1 MIWFHLQGEND
12 RHKRLWQRLKR
23 KPKPRRVQQQVS
35 ATQKQFIRGIILLF
49 CITLLILFIFGDH
62 GLLQLYKLKRDRAKV
77 QAQIAQLRKERERVM
92 VEKNQLENDIQY
104 LEKLARERYRMVKP
118 GEKVYKVLPEK
129 KDDHIKN

>member
-1 MIWFHLQGEND
+1 MS
-12 RHKRLWQRLKR
+12 RYSRLKR
-23 KPKPRRVQQQVS
+23 KPKLRRVQQQVA
-35 ATQKQFIRGIILLF
+35 ATQKQFIRGIIFLL
-49 CITLLILFIFGDH
+49 CITLLIIFIFGDH

-118 GEKVYKVLPEK
+118 GEKVYKVIPEK

>member
-1 MIWFHLQGEND
+1 MT
-12 RHKRLWQRLKR
+12 RYSRLKR
-23 KPKPRRVQQQVS
+23 KPKLRRVQQQVA

-118 GEKVYKVLPEK
+118 GEKVYKVIPEK
-129 KDDHIKN
+129 KDVHIKN

>member
-1 MIWFHLQGEND
+1 MSQYS
-12 RHKRLWQRLKR
+12 RLKR
-23 KPKPRRVQQQVS
+23 KPKPRKVQQQVS
-35 ATQKQFIRGIILLF
+35 ATQKQFIRGIIFLL
-49 CITLLILFIFGDH
+49 CITLLIIFIFGDH

-118 GEKVYKVLPEK
+118 GEKVYKVIPEK

>member
-1 MIWFHLQGEND
+1 MT
-12 RHKRLWQRLKR
+12 RYSRLKR
-23 KPKPRRVQQQVS
+23 KPKLRRVQQQVA
-35 ATQKQFIRGIILLF
+35 ATQKQFIRGIIFLL
-49 CITLLILFIFGDH
+49 CITLLIIFIFGDH

-118 GEKVYKVLPEK
+118 GEKVYKVIPEK
-129 KDDHIKN
+129 ENNHIKN

>member
-1 MIWFHLQGEND
+1 MT
-12 RHKRLWQRLKR
+12 RYSRLKR
-23 KPKPRRVQQQVS
+23 KPKLRRVQQQVA

-118 GEKVYKVLPEK
+118 GEKVYKVIPEK
-129 KDDHIKN
+129 KDNHIKN

>member
-1 MIWFHLQGEND
+1 MS
-12 RHKRLWQRLKR
+12 RYSRLKR
-23 KPKPRRVQQQVS
+23 KPKLRRVQQQVA
-35 ATQKQFIRGIILLF
+35 ATQKQFIRGIIFLL
-49 CITLLILFIFGDH
+49 CITLLIIFIFGDH

-77 QAQIAQLRKERERVM
+77 QAQIVQLRKERERVM

-118 GEKVYKVLPEK
+118 GEKVYKVIPEK

>member
-1 MIWFHLQGEND
+1 MT
-12 RHKRLWQRLKR
+12 RYSRLKR
-23 KPKPRRVQQQVS
+23 KPKLRRVQQQVA
-35 ATQKQFIRGIILLF
+35 ATQKQFIRGIILLL

-92 VEKNQLENDIQY
+92 VEKNRLENDIQY

-118 GEKVYKVLPEK
+118 GEKVYKVIPEK